1 MASAGPEVRK
11 SQTGKAP
18 CTPRALGVYGTFI
31 QGYIKL
37 SPSMSRAWRGRG
49 QGAGPFV
56 VKVVCLVLG
65 RGLGFRALGLGVG
78 FRGLG
83 FCG

>member
-1 MASAGPEVRK
+1 
-11 SQTGKAP
+11 
-18 CTPRALGVYGTFI
+18 
-31 QGYIKL
+31 
-37 SPSMSRAWRGRG
+37 MSRAWRGRG